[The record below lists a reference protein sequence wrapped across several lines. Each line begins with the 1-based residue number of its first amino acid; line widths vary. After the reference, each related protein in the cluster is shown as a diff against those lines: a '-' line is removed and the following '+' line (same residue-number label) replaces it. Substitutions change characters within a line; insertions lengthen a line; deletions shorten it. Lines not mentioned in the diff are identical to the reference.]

1 MRTTRV
7 VRSKLVKE
15 INCRIGF
22 QMCTLRSQAIYGF
35 LAPARFGRV
44 VRSFVGFQEEYG
56 SNLKGLSFRIR
67 YTKKAV
73 VWPSEIGDR
82 IKIPLISMN

>member
-7 VRSKLVKE
+7 VRSKLVEE
-15 INCRIGF
+15 INCRIGL

-44 VRSFVGFQEEYG
+44 VRSFAGFQEDSG
-56 SNLKGLSFRIR
+56 SNLRGLPFRIR

>member
-7 VRSKLVKE
+7 VRSKLVEE
-15 INCRIGF
+15 INCRIGL

-44 VRSFVGFQEEYG
+44 VRSFVGFQEEFG

-67 YTKKAV
+67 YTKRLWFGLLTLA
-73 VWPSEIGDR
+73 I
-82 IKIPLISMN
+82 